1 MKKVFFCLRDLHL
14 NSKEKHDF
22 SCDEDGSATAEA
34 VIWMP
39 VFILL
44 LGLIVD
50 TSMILSGQAQAL
62 RVIQDANR
70 SLSIGRIMTT
80 SDAES
85 FILDNL
91 ITLSPRVTVSTK
103 VIDGMIIS
111 TAIIP
116 ASDLGSVGILP
127 AFESIDI
134 HVSAQH
140 MSEI

>member
-1 MKKVFFCLRDLHL
+1 MKQVFCCLRSLHIMSKARRNFFC
-14 NSKEKHDF
+14 
-22 SCDEDGSATAEA
+22 DEEGSATAEA

-39 VFILL
+39 VFIML

-50 TSMILSGQAQAL
+50 TSMIFSGQAQAL

-80 SDAES
+80 GDAES
-85 FILDNL
+85 FILNNL
-91 ITLSPRVTVSTK
+91 IALSPRVTVSTK

-134 HVSAQH
+134 HVIAQH